1 MRLRF
6 DRPVAALKRRL
17 DLTGKITMRH
27 SGRIKRLLAVTGLA
41 LVMAG
46 AGFSPALAHHSFA
59 MFDRQRDIVIKG
71 TVKELQWTN
80 PHVFVQVMVANDKGV
95 EEEWSIESASPN
107 MLFRQG
113 WSPKAL
119 HPGDKIS
126 VTINPLRSGGRGGYF
141 VFAEL
146 ADGKTLGQRPGQR
159 RGGGPPG

>member
-6 DRPVAALKRRL
+6 DRPMAVRERRL
-17 DLTGKITMRH
+17 DLIGNMTMRH

-41 LVMAG
+41 FVMAG

-59 MFDRQRDIVIKG
+59 MFDRQRAVVIKG
-71 TVKELQWTN
+71 TVKEFQWTN
-80 PHVFVQVMVANDKGV
+80 PHVFVQIMVVNEKGV

-119 HPGDKIS
+119 RPGDKIS
-126 VTINPLRSGGRGGYF
+126 ITINPLRSGGRGGYF

-146 ADGKTLGQRPGQR
+146 PDGKILGQRPRPGA
-159 RGGGPPG
+159 GGPPG